1 MINVLHIGLSYK
13 CNMRCKHCFVSKQ
26 KDLIDTNQI
35 KKIIDNLYDKGLVN
49 IIYTYG
55 EPLLAKNIN
64 EITLY
69 AKEKGLSQTLMT
81 NGYFFKKETIDMLN
95 RNNVKNIM
103 ISLDSID
110 KDKHNENRGV
120 FNAYDKAIEAVKLI
134 PKNCFNVGFAV
145 SIDNSNIDELDEIV
159 ILAKKLNVKKISF
172 LTKRI
177 NGKLVI
183 FDDIKKLEDF
193 LEKSLSCDIRIVF
206 HDYRLIKKIKEL
218 YQSKKIDL
226 NQYERLISMN
236 SCHQNYTLSIAP
248 NGDVFGCNLIGNKI
262 GNVIDDELDN
272 ILEKKNEKKCINCY
286 SKF

>member
-1 MINVLHIGLSYK
+1 MINVLHIGLSYR
-13 CNMRCKHCFVSKQ
+13 CNMHCKHCFVSKQ

-64 EITLY
+64 EITSY
-69 AKEKGLSQTLMT
+69 ANQKGLSQTLMT
-81 NGYFFKKETIDMLN
+81 NGFFLNSKSIDMLIK
-95 RNNVKNIM
+95 NNVKNIM

-110 KDKHNENRGV
+110 KDKHNENRGLQD
-120 FNAYDKAIEAVKLI
+120 AYDKAIAAVKLL
-134 PKNCFNVGFAV
+134 PKNIFNVGFAV
-145 SIDNSNIDELDEIV
+145 SIDDSNIDELESIV
-159 ILAKKLNVKKISF
+159 ELAKELNIKKISF

-177 NGKLVI
+177 NGKLVE
-183 FDDIKKLEDF
+183 FNNIKKLEDF

-226 NQYERLISMN
+226 NQYERFVSMN

-248 NGDVFGCNLIGNKI
+248 NGDVFSCNLINNKI
-262 GNVIDDELDN
+262 GNIIEEELDY
-272 ILEKKNEKKCINCY
+272 ILEKRNEKKCINCY